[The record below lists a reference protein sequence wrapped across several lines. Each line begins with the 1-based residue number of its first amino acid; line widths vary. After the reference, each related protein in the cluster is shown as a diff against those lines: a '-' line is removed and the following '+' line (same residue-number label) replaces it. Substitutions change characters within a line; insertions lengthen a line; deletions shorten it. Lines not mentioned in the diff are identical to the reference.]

1 MLREPTTETL
11 TTMSNNSKRPSQRQG
26 VPYNTSNHLHRL
38 NILSWNIHDAS
49 GTQGKKVEDPDFLT
63 IINKANIFC
72 LQETKEEI
80 KIPNFR
86 CFNSNRVDSRSG
98 GVCLGI
104 QNDLCQH
111 LQTLNTSK
119 FSNDFQAFLLSKR
132 LLGLTRDLVIINI
145 YDSPPN
151 SSYKMKKDLDGDSN
165 STLSLVDEFCSG
177 LPQDSLFFI
186 AGDMNARTGPN
197 NAITGREH
205 LVLQDLLNSNSINDQ
220 QSLGAGKRVSKDT
233 VTNERGNKLLDFGCA
248 WNLSIVNGSVLG
260 DSLGDWTCYRYN
272 GSSVVDYI
280 MVSHTLRDT
289 ISYLKVLE
297 LTDHSDH
304 RPLLCS
310 MCISHQS
317 DVSGSGNR
325 NFEDKPLGFKW
336 ENQQNES
343 KNKFLTAQQQE
354 SITIRMT
361 NLCST
366 NCESTDEVYKL
377 NDELTG
383 IFREIANSSLE
394 KRRRPRN
401 TRRANKKVWFDEEC
415 RNVKRFLGKLTRKY
429 SRDPENE
436 QTRSDFY
443 QTKKYYR
450 SILKFKKRCYYAQL
464 NKDIEEGNE
473 INWRN
478 FKKLKETKGDP
489 DQLDLHDLSNFHDFF
504 KQLYSDSPD
513 HIVIPPTADQ
523 QSDPATL
530 ELNEEL
536 LNKDIDIDELSR
548 AIYKLKMGK
557 AVGEDCVPNEFLR
570 YSNAG
575 LRLSIL
581 HLFNQ
586 CLANGVYPWNVS
598 LVTPLHKKGDRANP
612 DNYRAIAVSSAIG
625 KLFSNILLEDY
636 KDYKDYK
643 IECLIT

>member
-1 MLREPTTETL
+1 M
-11 TTMSNNSKRPSQRQG
+11 
-26 VPYNTSNHLHRL
+26 

-72 LQETKEEI
+72 LQETKGEI

-86 CFNSNRVDSRSG
+86 CFNSNRTDSRSG

-132 LLGLTRDLVIINI
+132 LLGSTRDLVIINI

-186 AGDMNARTGPN
+186 AGDLNARTGPN

-205 LVLQDLLNSNSINDQ
+205 LVLQDLLSSNSIKDQ
-220 QSLGAGKRVSKDT
+220 QSLSARKRVSKDT

-248 WNLSIVNGSVLG
+248 WNLTIVNGSVLG
-260 DSLGDWTCYRYN
+260 DSLGEWTCYRYN

-310 MCISHQS
+310 MR
-317 DVSGSGNR
+317 VSYQPDASR
-325 NFEDKPLGFKW
+325 SVDKSFEDKPLGFKW
-336 ENQQNES
+336 KNQQNES
-343 KNKFLTAQQQE
+343 KNKFLTAQQNE

-361 NLCST
+361 NLCFT
-366 NCESTDEVYKL
+366 NCESTDDVYQL

-401 TRRANKKVWFDEEC
+401 HV
-415 RNVKRFLGKLTRKY
+415 
-429 SRDPENE
+429 
-436 QTRSDFY
+436 
-443 QTKKYYR
+443 
-450 SILKFKKRCYYAQL
+450 
-464 NKDIEEGNE
+464 
-473 INWRN
+473 
-478 FKKLKETKGDP
+478 
-489 DQLDLHDLSNFHDFF
+489 
-504 KQLYSDSPD
+504 
-513 HIVIPPTADQ
+513 
-523 QSDPATL
+523 
-530 ELNEEL
+530 
-536 LNKDIDIDELSR
+536 
-548 AIYKLKMGK
+548 
-557 AVGEDCVPNEFLR
+557 
-570 YSNAG
+570 
-575 LRLSIL
+575 
-581 HLFNQ
+581 
-586 CLANGVYPWNVS
+586 
-598 LVTPLHKKGDRANP
+598 
-612 DNYRAIAVSSAIG
+612 
-625 KLFSNILLEDY
+625 
-636 KDYKDYK
+636 
-643 IECLIT
+643 